1 MKSFK
6 QYISEQQ
13 EGIDLFRYDTEE
25 LSPKTKGFDFDKEYN
40 SGSEGKMTGKEI
52 INRKGL
58 FAAPIHEAVPYV
70 AGRNTPFIFAIPVGS
85 ERGTVYFERRDKKQI
100 ESQRPIEHQFH
111 SSQGFRQIPT
121 GEYFAETETTP
132 TPRSK
137 RVVKNPLELIGQHHE
152 IRWVDSLNPV
162 KKEFAD
168 RADENMS
175 VTINGGSRD

>member
-13 EGIDLFRYDTEE
+13 EGTHLFRYDTQE
-25 LSPKTKGFDFDKEYN
+25 LSSKTKGFDFDNEYN
-40 SGSEGKMTGKEI
+40 SSSEGKMTGKI
-52 INRKGL
+52 TNRKGL

-70 AGRNTPFIFAIPVGS
+70 AGRKTPFIFAIPVGS
-85 ERGTVYFERRDKKQI
+85 ERGTVYFENRHKKHI

-111 SSQGFRQIPT
+111 SSQGFKQIPT

-137 RVVKNPLELIGQHHE
+137 RVVTNPLELIGQHHE
-152 IRWVDSLNPV
+152 IKWVDSLEPV
-162 KKEFAD
+162 KKKYAD
-168 RADENMS
+168 LGDEKMN
-175 VTINGGSRD
+175 VTINGD